1 MAGTPVG
8 FERYGLGAPWGD
20 VVYAD
25 GSRSPVE
32 DADGSIEA
40 EVRALASR
48 ASAAPPPPPAPEAQ
62 MPLTGGA
69 SPLPTAPPAAAPQ
82 APAGS
87 PATGPSP
94 PPPPEIPPPPPMPA
108 TAPLSAPE
116 RASVQAATTPTP
128 AELSALGGPPA
139 PAVAPVTPAAPAPPA
154 APAGP
159 PASPAA
165 DILAQHV
172 GPAPAATGP
181 ATGSAPRSPAEAAI
195 QAVAPGLL
203 PAGAQ
208 VQAQGIDPAS
218 RDAILD
224 TAGTALLQR
233 GRAIQQSRQAGQ
245 AEQQQLA
252 NEATQQYY
260 QAWGDRMA
268 AMGAEAASTRAR
280 DEASRRLSAA
290 QQRPIQQHAD
300 FTDWGTVGVL
310 LGAISGGL
318 AEGLSGGRLK
328 NTTLGMLEQLN
339 REWQQTQQVNKSALV
354 ADLERLLGDENAALA
369 AAKSKRLEA
378 IAQEADARKRFART
392 KSGMQELDAVASAA
406 RAQALDEYAKA
417 QGLVAGKVA
426 TSVDYAAPKPTGAP
440 KYTNATLDEL
450 FNMGVTEEEWQKG
463 LSEPVLPG
471 QSPATIRQT
480 ADATKVI
487 QQDLA
492 AMQALAAENGNTI
505 PTKGAIR
512 IPKAFIGWFAQAG
525 WKEGMK
531 AEEATQ
537 LIQNYITQKAKS
549 YGGVITDADRK
560 SAELEFG
567 QSTDGFL
574 RGLQR
579 MHDVNM
585 NGLRGGLA
593 QRFPGGGRPQRVL
606 DILMRESS
614 PGSVPGI
621 PQAKAAPFARE
632 NVETG
637 AALPTTDEQRRQ
649 QGLLARPGESP
660 EQLAKRREQW
670 QAAEANR
677 AAARE
682 RAAAEDVAASERKE
696 SRAALEE
703 DPEVQRQLQQRRQQF
718 SIGTPF

>member
-1 MAGTPVG
+1 MPGTPVG
-8 FERYGLGAPWGD
+8 FERYGQGAPWGD

-40 EVRALASR
+40 EVRSLASR
-48 ASAAPPPPPAPEAQ
+48 ANAAPPPPPAPETQ

-69 SPLPTAPPAAAPQ
+69 SPLPTAPPASPPQ
-82 APAGS
+82 AP
-87 PATGPSP
+87 PTGPAP
-94 PPPPEIPPPPPMPA
+94 PPPPEIPPPPAMPA

-128 AELSALGGPPA
+128 AELSALGGDPA
-139 PAVAPVTPAAPAPPA
+139 PVAPAAPAPPA

-172 GPAPAATGP
+172 GPAPAAAGP
-181 ATGSAPRSPAEAAI
+181 ATGGAARNPAEAAI

-218 RDAILD
+218 REAILD
-224 TAGTALLQR
+224 TAGTALLERGSAIHQR
-233 GRAIQQSRQAGQ
+233 RQAGQ
-245 AEQQQLA
+245 EEQQQLA
-252 NEATQQYY
+252 KEAVEQYY
-260 QAWGDRMA
+260 RAYGDQMA
-268 AMGAEAASTRAR
+268 AIGAEAAATRAR

-300 FTDWGTVGVL
+300 FTDWGTVTVL

-339 REWQQTQQVNKSALV
+339 REWVQTQQVNKSALV
-354 ADLERLLGDENAALA
+354 SDLERLLGDENAALA
-369 AAKSKRLEA
+369 MAKSKRLES
-378 IAQEADARKRFART
+378 IAQEAEARKRFART
-392 KSGMQELDAVASAA
+392 KSAMMELEAVHSAA
-406 RAQALDEYAKA
+406 RAQALDEYGKSL
-417 QGLVAGKVA
+417 GLTAGRVA
-426 TSVDYAAPKPTGAP
+426 TSVDYAAPKPGGAP

-450 FNMGVTEEEWQKG
+450 FRLGITEEEWRKG
-463 LSEPVLPG
+463 LDAKTGGAESPTIDQAVTATKEMDADLALLQAIADENGGVLPTTG
-471 QSPATIRQT
+471 GIRIPAAIRPT
-480 ADATKVI
+480 
-487 QQDLA
+487 LA
-492 AMQALAAENGNTI
+492 RMGWDPAMQADDTNAIISKYL
-505 PTKGAIR
+505 TK
-512 IPKAFIGWFAQAG
+512 
-525 WKEGMK
+525 
-531 AEEATQ
+531 
-537 LIQNYITQKAKS
+537 KAKS
-549 YGGVITDADRK
+549 YGGTITEGDRD
-560 SAELEFG
+560 SAGLEFG
-567 QSTDGFL
+567 STGDGFL
-574 RGLQR
+574 RG
-579 MHDVNM
+579 VKA
-585 NGLRGGLA
+585 LREANNRGIMSSLEKV
-593 QRFPGGGRPQRVL
+593 FPGRGQAALEVL
-606 DILMRESS
+606 LRRTSS
-614 PGSVPGI
+614 ATSPGI
-621 PQAKAAPFARE
+621 PQVKSESFGRT

-682 RAAAEDVAASERKE
+682 RAAAEDVAAKERSE
-696 SRAALEE
+696 SRKALEE
-703 DPEVQRQLQQRRQQF
+703 DPEVQRQLQERQRQF
-718 SIGTPF
+718 SIGAPF

>member
-1 MAGTPVG
+1 MPGTPVG
-8 FERYGLGAPWGD
+8 FERYGQGAPWGD
-20 VVYAD
+20 VIYAD

-40 EVRALASR
+40 EVRSLASR
-48 ASAAPPPPPAPEAQ
+48 ANAAPPPPPAPETQ

-69 SPLPTAPPAAAPQ
+69 SPLPTAPPASPPQ
-82 APAGS
+82 APA
-87 PATGPSP
+87 TGPAP
-94 PPPPEIPPPPPMPA
+94 PPPPEIPPPPAMPA

-128 AELSALGGPPA
+128 AELSALGGDPA
-139 PAVAPVTPAAPAPPA
+139 PVAPAAPAPPA
-154 APAGP
+154 APAAP

-172 GPAPAATGP
+172 GPAPASPGAP
-181 ATGSAPRSPAEAAI
+181 AGGAPRNPAEAAI

-218 RDAILD
+218 REAILD
-224 TAGTALLQR
+224 TAGTALLER
-233 GRAIQQSRQAGQ
+233 GSAIRQSQQAGQ

-252 NEATQQYY
+252 QEAVQQYY

-300 FTDWGTVGVL
+300 FTDWGTVAVL
-310 LGAISGGL
+310 LGAVSGGL

-339 REWQQTQQVNKSALV
+339 REWVQTQQVNKSALV
-354 ADLERLLGDENAALA
+354 SDLERLLGDENAALA
-369 AAKSKRLEA
+369 AAKSKRLES
-378 IAQEADARKRFART
+378 IAQEAEARKRFART
-392 KSGMQELDAVASAA
+392 KTAMQELDAVASAS

-417 QGLVAGKVA
+417 QGLVAGRVA
-426 TSVDYAAPKPTGAP
+426 TSVDYAAPKPTGGA

-450 FNMGVTEEEWQKG
+450 FNIGITEEEWQKG

-512 IPKAFIGWFAQAG
+512 IPQAFVGWFAQAG

-682 RAAAEDVAASERKE
+682 RAAAEDVAAKERSE
-696 SRAALEE
+696 SREALEE
-703 DPEVQRQLQQRRQQF
+703 DPEVQRQLQERQRQF
-718 SIGTPF
+718 SIGAPF